1 MESSTLPAEL
11 VTAVLQEIK
20 AKRPLCLCS
29 YPLNDLSLV
38 ERLAASAAG
47 SLSSTHLA
55 CLHGVFYFILKEFTF
70 FQHPLTQKFDFKD
83 LASKCEQ
90 RFDTLLE
97 SYSVLG
103 VPGFGNILAL
113 TLGTLK
119 AQNQCK
125 PLQACTLISAA
136 ASHCLTLGYNH
147 DSTHE
152 NSSNSRRLFWSVYML
167 EKQFSFFFGRA
178 SVMQD
183 CDIDTA
189 YPIYAPKSPGR
200 PRDELFIK
208 EIKLAKIQGRIWKEA
223 FSKES
228 LTLSHSEREKR
239 IETLAMDLQFWY
251 ARLPAI
257 STYEPES
264 LHLFNVAMEAWETK
278 YHSTF
283 TALLRAPAASP
294 TSSDQDRMTWLEGH
308 TTSAATSQSS
318 GQMHIKPECF
328 KTARDALQSYL
339 RCMRTYQKVLDY
351 RPVSPVAEMRVYTDW
366 PLLSTLLTP
375 FIVIT
380 LHSVATPAT
389 SRPTKK
395 DSQEEK
401 EKDLTL
407 LNNIVSALD
416 PLKSTSSATTRLY
429 KLTSSLAKIAQGLN
443 GRRTSMSSNFSQEDL
458 FEFVRGGSG
467 RRQSAAAS
475 VFSFQSGSETRSLYQ
490 QVMDTDIIGILGE
503 GEAEE
508 VFRVLEGWM
517 GGSLNGVEVYG
528 GWEEGF

>member
-1 MESSTLPAEL
+1 MESSMLPAEL
-11 VTAVLQEIK
+11 VTVVLQEIK

-29 YPLNDLSLV
+29 YPFNDVSLV
-38 ERLAASAAG
+38 ERLAASPAG

-70 FQHPLTQKFDFKD
+70 FQHPLTQKFDLKD
-83 LASKCEQ
+83 LASKCE
-90 RFDTLLE
+90 RCFDTLLE
-97 SYSVLG
+97 TYSVLG
-103 VPGFGNILAL
+103 VPSFGNILAL

-136 ASHCLTLGYNH
+136 ATHCQTLGYNH

-200 PRDELFIK
+200 PRDELFIN
-208 EIKLAKIQGRIWKEA
+208 EVKLAKIQGRIWKEA

-228 LTLSHSEREKR
+228 LALSHSEREKR
-239 IETLAMDLQFWY
+239 IERLAMDLQFWY
-251 ARLPAI
+251 ARLAVP

-264 LHLFNVAMEAWETK
+264 LHLFNVAVEAWETK

-283 TALLRAPAASP
+283 TALLRAPAAAQ
-294 TSSDQDRMTWLEGH
+294 TSNDEDRMSWLERH
-308 TTSAATSQSS
+308 ITSTATSQSS

-328 KTARDALQSYL
+328 KTACDALQSYL
-339 RCMRTYQKVLDY
+339 KCMRTYQKVLDY
-351 RPVSPVAEMRVYTDW
+351 RPVPPEAEAGVYSDW

-375 FIVIT
+375 FIAIT
-380 LHSVATPAT
+380 LHSIATPST
-389 SRPTKK
+389 SRPNEKGP
-395 DSQEEK
+395 QEEK
-401 EKDLTL
+401 EQDLTL
-407 LNNIVSALD
+407 LNNIVSALE
-416 PLKSTSSATTRLY
+416 PLKSTSPATTRLY

-443 GRRTSMSSNFSQEDL
+443 DRRSSISSQEDL
-458 FEFVRGGSG
+458 LAFARGGSG
-467 RRQSAAAS
+467 KRQFAAAS
-475 VFSFQSGSETRSLYQ
+475 IFSFQSGSETRSLYQ
-490 QVMDTDIIGILGE
+490 QVMDTDIMGVLGE

-517 GGSLNGVEVYG
+517 SGSLNGVEVYG

>member
-1 MESSTLPAEL
+1 MEASTLPAEL

-38 ERLAASAAG
+38 ERLAASPAG
-47 SLSSTHLA
+47 TLSSTHLA

-70 FQHPLTQKFDFKD
+70 FQHPLTQKFDLKD

-90 RFDTLLE
+90 RFDALLQT
-97 SYSVLG
+97 YSVLG
-103 VPGFGNILAL
+103 APSFGNILAL

-136 ASHCLTLGYNH
+136 ASHCQTLGYNH

-183 CDIDTA
+183 CDVDTV

-208 EIKLAKIQGRIWKEA
+208 EVKLAKMQGRIWKEA

-228 LTLSHSEREKR
+228 LALSHSEREKR
-239 IETLAMDLQFWY
+239 IETLAMELQFWY
-251 ARLPAI
+251 AKLPVT

-264 LHLFNVAMEAWETK
+264 LHLFNVAVETWETK

-294 TSSDQDRMTWLEGH
+294 TSNGQDRMTWLERH
-308 TTSAATSQSS
+308 ITSTTTSQGS

-328 KTARDALQSYL
+328 KTARGALQSYL
-339 RCMRTYQKVLDY
+339 KCMRTYQKVLDY
-351 RPVSPVAEMRVYTDW
+351 RPVLAEGETGVYTDW

-375 FIVIT
+375 FIAIT
-380 LHSVATPAT
+380 LHSIASHST
-389 SRPTKK
+389 SSPNEKGP
-395 DSQEEK
+395 QEEK

-407 LNNIVSALD
+407 LNNIVSTLD
-416 PLKSTSSATTRLY
+416 PLKSTSPATTRLY
-429 KLTSSLAKIAQGLN
+429 KLTSSLAKIANGLN
-443 GRRTSMSSNFSQEDL
+443 DRRSSVSSQEDL
-458 FEFVRGGSG
+458 LAFARGGSG
-467 RRQSAAAS
+467 KRQSAAAS

-490 QVMDTDIIGILGE
+490 QVMDTDIMGILGE

-528 GWEEGF
+528 GWEERL